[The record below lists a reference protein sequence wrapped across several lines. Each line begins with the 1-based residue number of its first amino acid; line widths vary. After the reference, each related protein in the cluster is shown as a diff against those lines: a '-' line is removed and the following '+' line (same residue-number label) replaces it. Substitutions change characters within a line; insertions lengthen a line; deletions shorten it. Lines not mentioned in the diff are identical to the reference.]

1 MIPIII
7 EHSFK
12 ERFFSIAFF
21 AAAFLRPFSLTIDTV
36 GMRLFVARSRTAS

>member
-1 MIPIII
+1 MI

-21 AAAFLRPFSLTIDTV
+21 AAAFLRAFSLTIDTV
-36 GMRLFVARSRTAS
+36 GKCLFVARGRTTS

>member
-21 AAAFLRPFSLTIDTV
+21 AAAFLRPFSLTISTV
-36 GMRLFVARSRTAS
+36 GMRLCVAGGRIVS

>member
-1 MIPIII
+1 MTSRMI

-36 GMRLFVARSRTAS
+36 GMRLFVAGGRAVS

>member
-1 MIPIII
+1 MI

-21 AAAFLRPFSLTIDTV
+21 SAAFLRAFSLTIDTV
-36 GMRLFVARSRTAS
+36 AMRLFVARGRTAS

>member
-1 MIPIII
+1 MTPIII

-36 GMRLFVARSRTAS
+36 GMNLFVARGRAVS